1 MEKWKHLKILVVE
14 DDADNLEFLRCL
26 LSKYGADV
34 FLAKNATKA
43 LEYIIANPQIQI
55 VLMDIRLP
63 DMDGLEA
70 TQKIKAIR
78 PDIPIIAQT
87 AYAMYNDRNLCLANG
102 CDDYISKPLNKDL
115 LFDKI
120 NKYIY
125 V

>member
-1 MEKWKHLKILVVE
+1 MEKWNHLNILVVE

-34 FLAKNATKA
+34 FLAKNAKKA
-43 LEYIIANPQIQI
+43 LEYIISKPQIQI

-63 DMDGLEA
+63 DMDGLKA

-87 AYAMYNDRNLCLANG
+87 AYAMYNDRDLCLANG
-102 CDDYISKPLNKDL
+102 CDDYISKPLSKDL